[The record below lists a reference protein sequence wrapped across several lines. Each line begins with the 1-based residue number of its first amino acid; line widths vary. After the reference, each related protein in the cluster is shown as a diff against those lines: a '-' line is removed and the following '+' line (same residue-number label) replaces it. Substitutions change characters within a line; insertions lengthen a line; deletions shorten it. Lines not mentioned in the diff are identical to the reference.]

1 MPTIDIRLFN
11 AVGFQLLWFACLL
24 LPGPLALVLATM
36 FVAGHFYWPLHRE
49 RFVRQVVVI
58 AGVGATVDLLYAWAG
73 MLRFPSVEQGI
84 SLNLL
89 ALWVGFAAT
98 IPLCFLWLRGRMVLA
113 ILLGGIFGPL
123 SYLGGSKLGAV
134 SFPMGDGFT
143 LLVYAATWAV
153 LMPLLVWVGQRPSLQ
168 FMPLKEVVDAR

>member
-1 MPTIDIRLFN
+1 MTRIDIRLFN
-11 AVGFQLLWFACLL
+11 AVGFQLLWFACLM
-24 LPGPLALVLATM
+24 LPGPVALALAAL
-36 FVAGHFYWPLHRE
+36 FLAGHCYWPLHRQ
-49 RFVRQVVVI
+49 RFARQVMII
-58 AGVGATVDLLYAWAG
+58 AGLGATVDLLYAATG

-89 ALWVGFAAT
+89 AVWLCFAAT
-98 IPLCFLWLRGRMVLA
+98 ISLSFLWLRGRMGLA
-113 ILLGGIFGPL
+113 LLLGGLFGPL

-143 LLVYAATWAV
+143 LFVYSATWAV

-168 FMPLKEVVDAR
+168 FMPLKEAVDAR